1 MEPKLFVLLLLQ
13 AVWKDAFAKSHS
25 LHRRGLIEL
34 SGTIMC
40 GTGRS
45 SLAYIGYGC
54 YCGLGGQGW
63 PKDKTDWCCHK
74 HDCCYDKAER
84 EGCDPKMQRY
94 EWICE
99 GNTVVCVQVHQSVH
113 FFLCPAYLHV
123 RTVLR
128 KYLSVYEIL
137 QAARPKKRNH
147 SVLGINAKPN
157 GSNYIRLMALGMIL
171 GQHKEWRQGG
181 IKAETK
187 AEKIS

>member
-99 GNTVVCVQVHQSVH
+99 GNTVVCGLYSAPCKALEEIGTFHSSLDTTSKTVEVPMTYTSAITSTGVMESLIWLAD
-113 FFLCPAYLHV
+113 FLLKVIQCERIEPNV
-123 RTVLR
+123 
-128 KYLSVYEIL
+128 IL
-137 QAARPKKRNH
+137 
-147 SVLGINAKPN
+147 
-157 GSNYIRLMALGMIL
+157 
-171 GQHKEWRQGG
+171 
-181 IKAETK
+181 T
-187 AEKIS
+187 